1 MYATVLAFL
10 ATMKPHIGTGPNW
23 NFVQRI
29 SKSVRKNWWAHM
41 LYVNNYVHPYS
52 FSHPEN
58 AFSETWYLACDM
70 QMFWLSPLFI
80 YPIWRWK
87 KTGVIWT
94 AICLFVFLGASATV
108 FIVYDLIPTI
118 LFVRTYNNFEPTTCK
133 DQLTIIHF
141 LRLT

>member
-10 ATMKPHIGTGPNW
+10 ATIRPHIGNGPDW

-29 SKSVRKNWWAHM
+29 TKSVREYWWAHM
-41 LYVNNYVHPYS
+41 LYVNNYVHHK
-52 FSHPEN
+52 FSSPDF
-58 AFSETWYLACDM
+58 AFGETWYLASDM

-94 AICLFVFLGASATV
+94 AICLFVFLAASATV
-108 FIVYDLIPTI
+108 FIVYDLIPAMF
-118 LFVRTYNNFEPTTCK
+118 LVRT
-133 DQLTIIHF
+133 
-141 LRLT
+141 

>member
-1 MYATVLAFL
+1 MLAFI
-10 ATMKPHIGTGPNW
+10 ATFLPYMGTGPDW
-23 NFVQRI
+23 DIVRRL
-29 SKSVRKNWWAHM
+29 SKGVRDRWWTYM
-41 LYVNNYVHPYS
+41 FYVNNYVATTELSISSPLMGPVES
-52 FSHPEN
+52 
-58 AFSETWYLACDM
+58 WYLACDM

-118 LFVRTYNNFEPTTCK
+118 LLVRTYNNFEPTTCK